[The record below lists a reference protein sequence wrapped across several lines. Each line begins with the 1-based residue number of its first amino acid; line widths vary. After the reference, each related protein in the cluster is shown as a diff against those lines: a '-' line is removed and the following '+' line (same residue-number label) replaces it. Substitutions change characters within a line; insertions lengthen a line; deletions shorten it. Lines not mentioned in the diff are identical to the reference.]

1 LVPEVVFA
9 IPGDLATPTGGY
21 RYDRRVIELLPEFGW
36 NVHHLALP
44 GDYPA
49 PSRRSLEET
58 ERLLAATPSD
68 ALLFI
73 DGLAYGAMPSELI
86 DRVRRKIV
94 ALVHHPL
101 ALETGLKP
109 ERAEALLRS
118 ERTALA
124 RAARVIATSSSTA
137 ALLVRD
143 FDVPVDRVSVAEP
156 GTDRA
161 PRARGSDGPPRLLSV
176 GAVTMRKGYD
186 TLVTALAQIADL
198 AWESRIVGSLDRD
211 PTAAAALRD
220 KIGRASLE
228 RRVLLL
234 GSFEEPA
241 LAAEYDRARL
251 FVLPSHFEGYGM
263 AFAEALAHGLP
274 VVGCAGGAVSATVP
288 AETGILV
295 PPGDAHA
302 LAEALRRLLAD
313 PSELARRSEAAWKHA
328 ERLPRWRDTTA
339 KIAQALTRAHTGTF
353 A

>member
-1 LVPEVVFA
+1 MPEVIFA

-36 NVHHLALP
+36 NVRHLALP

-68 ALLFI
+68 VLLFI

-124 RAARVIATSSSTA
+124 RAVRVIVTSSSTA

-143 FDVPVDRVSVAEP
+143 FGVPANRISVAEP
-156 GTDRA
+156 GTDRT
-161 PRARGSDGPPRLLSV
+161 PRAHGSDGPPRLLSV

-186 TLVTALAQIADL
+186 TLVTALAEI
-198 AWESRIVGSLDRD
+198 
-211 PTAAAALRD
+211 T
-220 KIGRASLE
+220 
-228 RRVLLL
+228 
-234 GSFEEPA
+234 
-241 LAAEYDRARL
+241 
-251 FVLPSHFEGYGM
+251 
-263 AFAEALAHGLP
+263 
-274 VVGCAGGAVSATVP
+274 
-288 AETGILV
+288 
-295 PPGDAHA
+295 
-302 LAEALRRLLAD
+302 
-313 PSELARRSEAAWKHA
+313 
-328 ERLPRWRDTTA
+328 
-339 KIAQALTRAHTGTF
+339 
-353 A
+353 